1 MLCCFWSIVINSR
14 FQELMESAMNAKSSK
29 NPNVGTNN
37 IVHTNL
43 EYLMVRSSYGNH
55 AVYTLSDLVID
66 DMLAIGTG

>member
-1 MLCCFWSIVINSR
+1 
-14 FQELMESAMNAKSSK
+14 MESAMNAKSSK
-29 NPNVGTNN
+29 NPNVETSN

-43 EYLMVRSSYGNH
+43 EYLMARSSYGNH